1 MKIIIIGCGKVGAYV
16 AKQLLDSHHQV
27 TIIERDQK
35 RFEQVLQIFS
45 QAEVLHGDGTSPILL
60 EKCSVETANAV
71 AYLTGKDEINLV
83 GSTVAKFNYA
93 VDRVV
98 ARVNN
103 PKNEWLFNADMGVD
117 SRVSQAS
124 LLASVI
130 INEVNIEST
139 EHTKMTM
146 KMRLLNLFY
155 QKALL
160 FMVRLSKQLISQVML
175 F

>member
-83 GSTVAKFNYA
+83 GSTVAKFN
-93 VDRVV
+93 
-98 ARVNN
+98 
-103 PKNEWLFNADMGVD
+103 
-117 SRVSQAS
+117 
-124 LLASVI
+124 
-130 INEVNIEST
+130 
-139 EHTKMTM
+139 
-146 KMRLLNLFY
+146 
-155 QKALL
+155 
-160 FMVRLSKQLISQVML
+160 
-175 F
+175 